1 MEVLDF
7 SEFSDI
13 KSMGPQVWTFIK
25 VVKQNPRLTPF
36 NKKQTSG
43 HKSIKRHCQV
53 ITKIIIGLGIFFELF
68 KEKLSGIF
76 QRVQFYEF
84 INRQNKLHLQ
94 CVKQFLTQQYF

>member
-68 KEKLSGIF
+68 KEKFKRSF
-76 QRVQFYEF
+76 FACTKNVSF
-84 INRQNKLHLQ
+84 
-94 CVKQFLTQQYF
+94 V